1 MPCPCSGPPGTKAGW
16 RTSPWSPLTSHRSCL
31 PWIRSGK
38 VAATIYQR
46 PLTQGQIAVQL
57 LYRYLQTRV
66 LSTPLR
72 QIVAPY
78 AVMNSNLNIVLQRLD
93 IARTA
98 ALAHERADAAAVV
111 SG

>member
-1 MPCPCSGPPGTKAGW
+1 M
-16 RTSPWSPLTSHRSCL
+16 
-31 PWIRSGK
+31 
-38 VAATIYQR
+38 
-46 PLTQGQIAVQL
+46 
-57 LYRYLQTRV
+57 
-66 LSTPLR
+66 PLR
-72 QIVAPY
+72 QVVAPY